1 MDAKLNPL
9 KNPKIR
15 KVIRNCQL
23 GILAKMSLFEVVTVS
38 SELSMSS
45 IKSAISAKIDFKNH
59 SIFGR
64 RTNVTLTSLDT
75 RILIILKL
83 KVMIIFFK
91 WIQVSRIG
99 QNLITNIVH
108 FLMNFVRLKQRHS
121 ISNCVGNMVMLASS
135 TKTMTIIMRNT
146 DFTFISHAL
155 DHEI

>member
-38 SELSMSS
+38 SVLSMSS
-45 IKSAISAKIDFKNH
+45 IKSVISAKIDFKNH
-59 SIFGR
+59 SIFR
-64 RTNVTLTSLDT
+64 VTLTSLDN

-135 TKTMTIIMRNT
+135 TKTKTIIMRNT

>member
-38 SELSMSS
+38 SVLSMSS
-45 IKSAISAKIDFKNH
+45 IKSVISAKIDFKNH
-59 SIFGR
+59 SIFR
-64 RTNVTLTSLDT
+64 VTLTSLDN

-121 ISNCVGNMVMLASS
+121 ISNWNCVGNMVMLASS
-135 TKTMTIIMRNT
+135 TKTKTIIMRNT